1 MGGSMNW
8 ERLTVETGDDGVVVV
23 TLNRPPV
30 NAFDGLMHDEIFAF
44 FIDPD
49 QAGEDVRAIVLRGGG
64 KHFCAGNDLAD
75 FQTMTPRNAP
85 DRMRRV
91 RQALHAIQSC
101 PVPVIASVHGVAVG
115 TGVAL
120 IANCD
125 FAIAAED
132 AKLGLPELNVGV
144 MGGSRFLS
152 RIAPEPLMRRMFFTA
167 KIITAKEFRD
177 AGGCIELAPSGTQFD
192 VAMEHA
198 RTIAGHSPT
207 GVRLA
212 KKSVDHTEGLGPRHG
227 YEIEQM
233 ATITMSGHDESKEA
247 VNAFLEGRKATY
259 RPANS

>member
-1 MGGSMNW
+1 MSKSVNY
-8 ERLTVETGDDGVVVV
+8 ERLTIEMQDDGVVVV

-30 NAFDGLMHDEIFAF
+30 NAFDMVMHDEIFAF
-44 FIDPD
+44 FADPD
-49 QAGEDVRAIVLRGGG
+49 QAGEDIRAIVLRGAG

-75 FQTMTPRNAP
+75 FQTMTPQNSP

-101 PVPVIASVHGVAVG
+101 PVPVIACVHGVAVG

-125 FAIAAED
+125 FAVAADD
-132 AKLGLPELNVGV
+132 AKIGLPELNVGV
-144 MGGSRFLS
+144 MGGARFLA

-167 KIITAKEFRD
+167 GIISAKEFCA
-177 AGGCIELAPSGTQFD
+177 AGGSLELAPAGQEFET
-192 VAMEHA
+192 ALAHA
-198 RTIAGHSPT
+198 RTIASHSPT
-207 GVRLA
+207 AVRLA

-233 ATITMSGHDESKEA
+233 ATITMSGHDEAKEA

-259 RPANS
+259 RPANT